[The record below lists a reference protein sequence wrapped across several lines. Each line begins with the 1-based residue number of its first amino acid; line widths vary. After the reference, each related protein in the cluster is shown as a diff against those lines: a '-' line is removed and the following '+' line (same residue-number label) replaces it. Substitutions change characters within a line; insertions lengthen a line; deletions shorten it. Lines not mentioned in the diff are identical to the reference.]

1 MRAAALVAP
10 LLILL
15 GVYGAWL
22 AAWASMGTRP
32 RPSLD
37 DPSAVLGL
45 FYYASLVPVFLM
57 PIGVVAGVGS
67 IVASFAIERPRP
79 KAFAWALCIG
89 AFWIASVALLRW
101 DPFMVVYWW
110 MD

>member
-1 MRAAALVAP
+1 MRAAALVSP

-15 GVYGAWL
+15 GVYAAWL
-22 AAWASMGTRP
+22 AAWASLGTRP

-37 DPSAVLGL
+37 DPTAVLGL
-45 FYYASLVPVFLM
+45 FYYASLLPVYLM
-57 PIGVVAGVGS
+57 PIGVIAGVGS
-67 IVASFAIERPRP
+67 VVGSFAIERLRP
-79 KAFAWALCIG
+79 KAFAWSLSIG
-89 AFWIASVALLRW
+89 GLWIGTVALLRW